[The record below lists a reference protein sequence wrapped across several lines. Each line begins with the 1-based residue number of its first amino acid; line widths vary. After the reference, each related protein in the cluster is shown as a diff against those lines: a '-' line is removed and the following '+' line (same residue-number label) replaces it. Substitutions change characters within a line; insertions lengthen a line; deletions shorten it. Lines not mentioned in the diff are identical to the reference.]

1 MPIAKDLL
9 KILACPN
16 CKGNL
21 KVNKMFLVCN
31 NCKLAYPVLEDI
43 PNMLIN
49 DAWKLQKA
57 KKVNFKH
64 SLKL

>member
-9 KILACPN
+9 KILACPS

-21 KVNKMFLVCN
+21 KLNKMFLVCN

-43 PNMLIN
+43 PDMLIN